1 MTQQLLSTEKHDPPA
16 LIVPIAILA
25 FAYALTLV
33 VCGGFSFA
41 GLMSMRV
48 GSQVLGSGLE
58 TMGPVPYFLYA
69 CALGVGASGLM
80 RAKTWGRT
88 LLIVVCA
95 GGVFLLVPH
104 ISSAVMDE
112 RYLAMSLDGAQILI
126 RVAIA
131 SYLWREAEWFQR
143 AT

>member
-25 FAYALTLV
+25 FAYALALF
-33 VCGGFSFA
+33 VCGGLSFA
-41 GLMSMRV
+41 GLMSIRI
-48 GSQVLGSGLE
+48 GSQLLGSGLE

-69 CALGVGASGLM
+69 LALGASAWGLV
-80 RAKTWGRT
+80 RASNWGRRV
-88 LLIVVCA
+88 LIVVCA
-95 GGVFLLVPH
+95 GGVILLVPH

-112 RYLAMSLDGAQILI
+112 RYLAMSLDGAQILV

-131 SYLWREAEWFQR
+131 SYLWREGEWFQD